1 MSMITGAQIRSARA
15 TLRWSVK
22 QLAEKAGVSIQTIKR
37 FEAAEGVPRSRTQ
50 TLLEIR
56 AALEAGGIEFIG
68 TPEDGPGIRTQI
80 RRSD

>member
-1 MSMITGAQIRSARA
+1 MSMITGGQIRSARA
-15 TLRWSVK
+15 TLRWTVQ

-50 TLLEIR
+50 TLLEIK

-68 TPEDGPGIRTQI
+68 TPEVGPGIRARPRQL
-80 RRSD
+80 D

>member
-1 MSMITGAQIRSARA
+1 MSMITGGQIRSGRA
-15 TLRWSVK
+15 TLRWSVQ

-50 TLLEIR
+50 TLLDIK

-68 TPEDGPGIRTQI
+68 TPEDGPGIRARI
-80 RRSD
+80 RPSD